1 MRQFLYEMKVKTTQA
16 KTVILHI
23 NKVLDKGIGKLNY
36 VQMSKI
42 LSMARK
48 SYKEINVNNEQGQVD
63 AYELK
68 EIIILIN
75 DNLKAMDA
83 RLSVKRDSSATLAYD
98 LKATVLQP
106 QNDTPRMAIPIR
118 RSAKRWGE
126 LFFDYII
133 ESLTHLFNSIKRIK
147 L

>member
-75 DNLKAMDA
+75 DNLKAMA
-83 RLSVKRDSSATLAYD
+83 RLSVKRNSSATLAYD